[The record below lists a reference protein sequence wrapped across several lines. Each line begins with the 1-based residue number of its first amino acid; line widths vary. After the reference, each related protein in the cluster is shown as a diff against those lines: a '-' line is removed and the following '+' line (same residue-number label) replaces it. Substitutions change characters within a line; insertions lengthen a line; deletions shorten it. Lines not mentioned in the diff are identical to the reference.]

1 MSAIGSSHRRWHEV
15 EYFGARL
22 ANEVSAAAFKRNH
35 DRSHLFD
42 ITESSGPCIEI
53 SVFMMQPTTALKM
66 FQPTRRMMIPVPVS
80 LVTQKATLD
89 ALQTLTITSL
99 QKEEHSGTLG

>member
-1 MSAIGSSHRRWHEV
+1 ME
-15 EYFGARL
+15 L
-22 ANEVSAAAFKRNH
+22 APLLLSVNH
-35 DRSHLFD
+35 DRSYLFV

-53 SVFMMQPTTALKM
+53 SVFTMQPTTALRM
-66 FQPTRRMMIPVPVS
+66 FQPTRRMMMPVPVS
-80 LVTQKATLD
+80 LATQKATSD